1 MEPRITIGQLKRY
14 KMIQIYLNSLT
25 YQSRNDNKPETDDN
39 VDYNEEKEE
48 DERNQP
54 SGLTVNSPKVFTL
67 MNLTLRS
74 QLLQTPQSVNLM
86 LIAKITNIN
95 HDKIFQD

>member
-39 VDYNEEKEE
+39 VDYNEVKEE
-48 DERNQP
+48 DERNH
-54 SGLTVNSPKVFTL
+54 SSETVNIPKVFTL
-67 MNLTLRS
+67 MKKNTERS
-74 QLLQTPQSVNLM
+74 ASAKTP
-86 LIAKITNIN
+86 IN
-95 HDKIFQD
+95 KF